1 LKSGSGIV
9 IEVNNKKATLLMK
22 DGTFV
27 TVRIPPGKHPSIGR
41 EYQASYF
48 SNRKRSLFVLP
59 SLAAL
64 FAFVL
69 LSGLVPTGS
78 KSAAAAYVSF
88 DINPSLEVGV
98 DDDMRVI
105 QIHPFND
112 EAKHLLKEYDMTVD
126 KDFSFEE
133 FAEKLIKAY
142 ETEGYMNNDHS
153 MLITTVPSEEGNE
166 KTVAALDQA
175 VDTIVKDTVVKYPV
189 QITVSESNT
198 DTRNK
203 ATTLGVSP
211 GKYTAFQKANNGKP
225 LNKEKIKEV
234 HFQELKVST
243 ASSTADKK
251 AIPHPRKIKAESNN
265 NQKDINSTVSKNA
278 VRKQKTDHV
287 QNNKPKKAQEKP
299 RKPQKEVK
307 LKEVKLKEVKLKEVL
322 NHDNKQKQNRN
333 INHNVQR
340 GKENINRKALDNH
353 NQNKNKHNTNQNKNK
368 HNNNQNKNKHKH

>member
-27 TVRIPPGKHPSIGR
+27 TVRIPPGKHPSVGR

-166 KTVAALDQA
+166 KTAAALDQA

-225 LNKEKIKEV
+225 VNKEKIKEV

-243 ASSTADKK
+243 ASSTADKR

-307 LKEVKLKEVKLKEVL
+307 LKEVL
-322 NHDNKQKQNRN
+322 NYDNKQKQNRN
-333 INHNVQR
+333 INHNAQK
-340 GKENINRKALDNH
+340 GKEHINRKALDNH
-353 NQNKNKHNTNQNKNK
+353 NLNKNKHYSNQTKNK
-368 HNNNQNKNKHKH
+368 HNSNPNKNKHKH